1 VNYVSL
7 CVAADYA
14 VENETF
20 VNSFPVASL
29 RRTFI
34 NDVVIQKWSLRLHAL
49 LILVTC
55 EPHHTLRYLVYCHS
69 MSADN
74 LRLKPLLGLCLKSN
88 VAQV

>member
-1 VNYVSL
+1 MNYVSL

-20 VNSFPVASL
+20 VNSFYVASL
-29 RRTFI
+29 PHTFI
-34 NDVVIQKWSLRLHAL
+34 NDVVIQRWSLRLRAL

-55 EPHHTLRYLVYCHS
+55 EPHHT
-69 MSADN
+69 SALLSILSQSEYS
-74 LRLKPLLGLCLKSN
+74 LRLKPLIGLCLKSN